1 MPFSHHLIAYAC
13 SILRHPTF
21 ALATLPDVLQIT
33 PSPRDCTSQQKYT
46 CMRISTFLRVRLY
59 QRRENRNPSQI
70 YTRLSP
76 EYCKPHARPIRLSTR
91 LWGTKVQEA
100 THTSTQRTKDAIA
113 SPRKDASYKP
123 RLGSRY
129 APRTIPT
136 ATHSRPK
143 RTTQTPR
150 TLNRDYDTF
159 RDVQPL
165 YEYTGRSHKT
175 SRPRSYTWTTVR

>member
-13 SILRHPTF
+13 SVLRHPTF

-46 CMRISTFLRVRLY
+46 CMHISTFLRVRLY

-91 LWGTKVQEA
+91 LCGTKVREA
-100 THTSTQRTKDAIA
+100 THTSAQRAKDSQAQKSREDAIA
-113 SPRKDASYKP
+113 PARKDTSNEP
-123 RLGSRY
+123 RLGSSN

-136 ATHSRPK
+136 ATR
-143 RTTQTPR
+143 
-150 TLNRDYDTF
+150 
-159 RDVQPL
+159 
-165 YEYTGRSHKT
+165 
-175 SRPRSYTWTTVR
+175 SRPRRSAQTART